1 MIQTPKPNRQSI
13 RLKEYD
19 YSQAGAYFVTLCTLN
34 RECLFGSITES
45 KMILNTIGKIVID
58 SWVWLAEQYDYV
70 TLDESIVMPN
80 HLHGIIVI
88 GDQRH
93 PTAGGSLVRPYM
105 GKQKSLGELVG
116 AFKTVSTKKTNQ
128 MRSTQGARLWQRN
141 YYEHV
146 IRNDEEMNRVREYIS
161 YNPSKWE
168 LSRDNPA
175 VFNS

>member
-1 MIQTPKPNRQSI
+1 MIQPPKPNRQSI

-34 RECLFGSITES
+34 RKCLFGSITES
-45 KMILNTIGKIVID
+45 KMILNTVGRIVAD
-58 SWVWLAEQYDYV
+58 SWIWLSEQYDYV

-88 GDQRH
+88 EDQRH
-93 PTAGGSLVRPYM
+93 PTAGGSRAAPTIERR
-105 GKQKSLGELVG
+105 KSLGELVG
-116 AFKTVSTKKTNQ
+116 AFKTISTKKLNR
-128 MRSTQGARLWQRN
+128 MRLTQGTRLWQRN

-161 YNPSKWE
+161 YNPQKWE

-175 VFNS
+175 VFNI